1 MINLSG
7 ASKLISDTEI
17 LDAVA
22 DRIGNSLKKE
32 PVPEDVIDTIMG
44 LLGPYRIL
52 AVAIGWQEDMIKGY
66 LREAVRERK
75 PKTPTK

>member
-7 ASKLISDTEI
+7 ASKLLSDTEI

-32 PVPEDVIDTIMG
+32 SVPEDVIDTILN

-52 AVAIGWQEDMIKGY
+52 ALATGWHEDMIKGY
-66 LREAVRERK
+66 LREAVRQRNIGK
-75 PKTPTK
+75 